1 MPKCYEKVV
10 HNGVKQTLSE
20 LRNEFSIN
28 RGRNYIRKLLNICFT
43 CKRLQSRSYSYPEK
57 SNLPGYRVNRTVPF
71 QVCGVDYLGPVFVK
85 DIYGSSND
93 EMHKGYIVLFTCSTS
108 RAVILD
114 LAEDKTSKNFI
125 NSIKKFI
132 ARRGC
137 PKNIESGNVKVFT
150 LQENQSFCA
159 NKE

>member
-1 MPKCYEKVV
+1 M
-10 HNGVKQTLSE
+10 
-20 LRNEFSIN
+20 
-28 RGRNYIRKLLNICFT
+28 T

-57 SNLPGYRVNRTVPF
+57 LNLPGYRVNRTVSF
-71 QVCGVDYLGPVFVK
+71 QVCGVDYLEPVFAK
-85 DIYGSSND
+85 DIYHSSND
-93 EMHKGYIVLFTCSTS
+93 EMHKGYIVLFTGSTS

-114 LAEDKTSKNFI
+114 LVEDNTSKNFI
-125 NSIKKFI
+125 NSIKKSI